1 MFNALT
7 APCLSTIVSRLRAMT
22 TCIKCGGTEIAKGKI
37 RRSSEEYFSDIVFG
51 PDDLR
56 FLAFAVDSGTKL
68 QGESYAC
75 LKCGAVWSQTD
86 PEALRDFIRKH
97 CKGQSH
103 EKSVG

>member
-1 MFNALT
+1 
-7 APCLSTIVSRLRAMT
+7 MT
-22 TCIKCGGTEIAKGKI
+22 TCLKCGGTEVVKGKI

-56 FLAFAVDSGTKL
+56 FLTLTLDKGTKL

-86 PEALRDFIRKH
+86 PDALRDFIRKH
-97 CKGQSH
+97 CKSRSH
-103 EKSVG
+103 EKTVG